1 MKLHEHQAKEIF
13 AKYGIPVPEGKA
25 AFTLEQAKEIAEEL
39 GEFPLVVKAQ
49 VHCGGRGKA
58 GGVKIVKN
66 MDELEEAVSSLL
78 GKTLKTFQCPD
89 GKPVTRVLIEKAT
102 NIDKEYYAAITL
114 DRSKSKPVLMASAAG
129 GMEIE
134 EIVKENPDAI
144 IIETIDPELGLMP
157 FQARKMAF
165 KLGLPVKE
173 AAKIFLKMWE
183 IYKDLDASLVEINP
197 LVVTKEGKVVALD
210 AKMDIDDNAL
220 FRHPDLAELEDEE
233 QLPPQEREAKKY
245 NLNYVKLNGNIGC
258 MVNGA
263 GLAMT
268 TMDIVKLAGGEPA
281 NFLDVGGGA
290 NVEQIA
296 NAFRILMG
304 DPDVK
309 VVFINIFG
317 GILRVDRLAKGIIE
331 ASKMVEIRV
340 PIVARL
346 EGTNAE
352 EGRKLLLESGLNII
366 PVKDMWE
373 GVPWEGSSVFPHQHK
388 RLFFTYSP
396 LRPAE

>member
-13 AKYGIPVPEGKA
+13 AKYGIPVPEGKV
-25 AFTLEQAKEIAEEL
+25 AFSLDQAKDIAEEL

-66 MDELEEAVSSLL
+66 MEELEDAVANLL
-78 GKTLKTFQCPD
+78 GRTLKTFQCPD

-102 NIDKEYYAAITL
+102 NIDKEFYTAITL

-134 EIVKENPDAI
+134 EIVKENPEALI
-144 IIETIDPELGLMP
+144 METIDPELGLMP
-157 FQARKMAF
+157 YQARKMAF
-165 KLGLPVKE
+165 KLGLPVRE

-183 IYKDLDASLVEINP
+183 VYKENDASLVEINP
-197 LVVTKEGKVVALD
+197 LVLTKEGNIVALD

-220 FRHPDLAELEDEE
+220 FKHPELAELEDEE

-245 NLNYVKLNGNIGC
+245 HLNYVKLNGNIGC

-268 TMDIVKLAGGEPA
+268 TMDIIKLAGGEPA

-331 ASKMVEIRV
+331 ASKMVEITV

-352 EGRKLLLESGLNII
+352 EGRKLLLESGLNIV

-373 GVPWEGSSVFPHQHK
+373 GAQKAVELAKQSEQ
-388 RLFFTYSP
+388 
-396 LRPAE
+396 AC

>member
-13 AKYGIPVPEGKA
+13 AKYGIPVPEGKV
-25 AFTLEQAKEIAEEL
+25 AFTVEQAKEIAEEL

-66 MDELEEAVSSLL
+66 MDELEEAVASLL

-157 FQARKMAF
+157 YQARKMAY

-183 IYKDLDASLVEINP
+183 VYKDNDASLVEINP

-220 FRHPDLAELEDEE
+220 FRHPELAELEDEE

-317 GILRVDRLAKGIIE
+317 GILRVDRLARGIIE

-373 GVPWEGSSVFPHQHK
+373 GAQKAVELAKQ
-388 RLFFTYSP
+388 
-396 LRPAE
+396 AEQ

>member
-25 AFTLEQAKEIAEEL
+25 AFSLEQAKEIAEEL

-66 MDELEEAVSSLL
+66 MDELEEAVTSLL

-114 DRSKSKPVLMASAAG
+114 DRSKSKPVLMVSAAG

-144 IIETIDPELGLMP
+144 IIEIIDPELGLMP
-157 FQARKMAF
+157 YQARKLAF
-165 KLGLPVKE
+165 KLELPVKDT
-173 AAKIFLKMWE
+173 AKVFLKMWE

-197 LVVTKEGKVVALD
+197 LVLTKEGKVVALD

-352 EGRKLLLESGLNII
+352 EGRKLLLESGLDII

-373 GVPWEGSSVFPHQHK
+373 GAKKAVELAK
-388 RLFFTYSP
+388 
-396 LRPAE
+396 

>member
-25 AFTLEQAKEIAEEL
+25 AFSLEQAKEIAEEL

-66 MDELEEAVSSLL
+66 MDELEEAVTSLL

-114 DRSKSKPVLMASAAG
+114 DRSKAKPVLMVSAAG

-157 FQARKMAF
+157 YQARKLAF
-165 KLGLPVKE
+165 KLGLPVKDTS
-173 AAKIFLKMWE
+173 KIFLKMWE

-197 LVVTKEGKVVALD
+197 LVLTKEGKVVALD

-352 EGRKLLLESGLNII
+352 EGRKLLLESGLDII

-373 GVPWEGSSVFPHQHK
+373 GAKKAVELAKSASC
-388 RLFFTYSP
+388 
-396 LRPAE
+396 

>member
-66 MDELEEAVSSLL
+66 MDELEEAVASLL

-102 NIDKEYYAAITL
+102 NIDKEYYVAITL

-157 FQARKMAF
+157 YQARKMAF
-165 KLGLPVKE
+165 KLGLPVRE
-173 AAKIFLKMWE
+173 ASKIFLKMWE

-197 LVVTKEGKVVALD
+197 LVTTKEGKVVALD

-317 GILRVDRLAKGIIE
+317 GILRVDRLARGIIE

-373 GVPWEGSSVFPHQHK
+373 GAKKAVELAKQAG
-388 RLFFTYSP
+388 
-396 LRPAE
+396 

>member
-13 AKYGIPVPEGKA
+13 AKYGIPVPEGKV
-25 AFTLEQAKEIAEEL
+25 AFTVEQAKEIAEEL

-66 MDELEEAVSSLL
+66 MEELEEAVASML
-78 GKTLKTFQCPD
+78 GKVLKTFQCPD

-157 FQARKMAF
+157 YQARKMAF

-183 IYKDLDASLVEINP
+183 VYKDNDASLVEINP

-352 EGRKLLLESGLNII
+352 EGRRLLLQSGLNII

-373 GVPWEGSSVFPHQHK
+373 GAQKAVELAKQ
-388 RLFFTYSP
+388 
-396 LRPAE
+396 A

>member
-25 AFTLEQAKEIAEEL
+25 AFSLEQAKEIAEEL

-114 DRSKSKPVLMASAAG
+114 DRSKSKPVLMVSAAG

-157 FQARKMAF
+157 YQARKLAF
-165 KLGLPVKE
+165 KLGLPVKD
-173 AAKIFLKMWE
+173 ASKIFLKMWE

-197 LVVTKEGKVVALD
+197 LVLTKEGKVVALD

-352 EGRKLLLESGLNII
+352 EGRKLLLESGLDII

-373 GVPWEGSSVFPHQHK
+373 GAKKAVELAKGSSC
-388 RLFFTYSP
+388 
-396 LRPAE
+396 